1 MQKCLYFIC
10 PTDALESV
18 INNSFNSENYYYT
31 SLGNSINLND
41 RVIAS
46 LEDLIVDKRISEIS
60 IIIANDN
67 RIIRD
72 AVEDK
77 SFSEINGLDGFY
89 ETIEIQRNFLNVFW
103 QINKGKD
110 TLLNNFIRNK
120 IKEIQD
126 VLNKLFLNP
135 VKVSGKIYQ
144 KRESIFTDIKLDIP
158 HDFFSLN

>member
-77 SFSEINGLDGFY
+77 SFSELNGLDGFY

-103 QINKGKD
+103 QINTGKD